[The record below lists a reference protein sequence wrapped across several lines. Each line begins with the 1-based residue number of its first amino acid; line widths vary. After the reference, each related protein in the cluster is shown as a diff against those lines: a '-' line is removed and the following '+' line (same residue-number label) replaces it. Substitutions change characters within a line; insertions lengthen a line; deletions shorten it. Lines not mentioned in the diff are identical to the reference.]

1 MSMDI
6 NSLRNMIGQ
15 DKSALEELQG
25 CLVKERECL
34 EKRNL
39 DSMQSLIE
47 RKIQLIDQISQQ
59 VKFRAQVL
67 AKLNLPQTAAGWSQ
81 FLNRHPLTK
90 PLEVEWQAV
99 VKCYED
105 CQALNQINGKLI
117 SRSQKTF
124 GHILNLIR
132 GQIAAPSLYGAN
144 GSSKTQTT
152 GSYTLAKA

>member
-6 NSLRNMIGQ
+6 NSLRQMIVQ
-15 DKSALEELQG
+15 DKAALEELRD
-25 CLVKERECL
+25 CLVNERECL

-39 DSMQSLIE
+39 DPMQTLIE
-47 RKIQLIDQISQQ
+47 RKLQLIDQISQQ

-67 AKLNLPQTAAGWSQ
+67 SKLNLPQTAHGWSQ

-90 PLEVEWQAV
+90 PLEIEWQAV
-99 VKCYED
+99 VDCYEE
-105 CQALNQINGKLI
+105 CQTLNQINGKLVA
-117 SRSQKTF
+117 RSQKTF

-132 GQIAAPSLYGAN
+132 GQVAAPSLYGAN
-144 GSSKTQTT
+144 GSSQTQTT